1 MRVLVVGGG
10 ISGPAVALA
19 LRRAGHD
26 VELFD
31 RVLDLLDTPPGL
43 FIGLNGMR
51 VLKRLD
57 LLDQVV
63 RAGSVCDGSDLR
75 TIAGHLVTRVRHSHR
90 ADLFSIT
97 ILRTTLS
104 RIITNAAISAGV
116 RVHTDKRLVAISQ
129 PPDGSPA
136 LGVVARFHD
145 GSDATADI
153 LVGADGVHSTVRQC
167 LFPSHR
173 PPQPFG
179 MVGYAGTVDLPAHSS
194 AATAHPWPAR
204 NYHFFTDNANA
215 RSAMLMRVADSQL
228 SWRLVE
234 LRGTASATAA
244 ASAAAAS
251 EISTADWPPARRLDL
266 SKDRDRLADMAD
278 RWGLPRAF
286 LPLVESANEI
296 VPLAFYHM
304 DAGPLPR
311 WARQN
316 CVLVGA
322 AKHAILPFLG
332 QATGVALE
340 DAEVLAALIARVPDD
355 PRNAFRLYQR
365 ARFRRVRRIADAAR
379 VQGRWQYATSAVG
392 SLWGQVAL
400 KFVLATGGAL
410 SSHEVVAYDGLEA
423 VNDVLHRN
431 GLA

>member
-1 MRVLVVGGG
+1 MRILVVGGG
-10 ISGPAVALA
+10 ISGPTVALA

-31 RVLDLLDTPPGL
+31 RVLDFLDTPPGL

-51 VLKRLD
+51 VLKHLG

-63 RAGSVCDGSDLR
+63 RAGSVCDGTDLR
-75 TIAGHLVTRVRHSHR
+75 TIAGDAVTRVRHSHR
-90 ADLFSIT
+90 ADLFSVT

-104 RIITNAAISAGV
+104 RIITNAAVTAGV
-116 RVHTDKRLVAISQ
+116 RVHTNKRLVAISQ
-129 PPDGSPA
+129 PPDGSRA

-145 GSDATADI
+145 GSEAAGDI

-173 PPQPFG
+173 PPQPYG
-179 MVGYAGTVDLPAHSS
+179 MVGYAGTVDLPAHTS
-194 AATAHPWPAR
+194 AVTAHPWPAR

-234 LRGTASATAA
+234 LRPA
-244 ASAAAAS
+244 
-251 EISTADWPPARRLDL
+251 EISLEDWTPARRLDL

-278 RWGLPRAF
+278 RWRLPPAF
-286 LPLVESANEI
+286 RPLVAEANEI
-296 VPLAFYHM
+296 VPLSFYHM

-311 WARQN
+311 WASQN
-316 CVLVGA
+316 CVLIGA
-322 AKHAILPFLG
+322 AKHAMLPFLG

-355 PRNAFRLYQR
+355 PRKAFRLYQR
-365 ARFRRVRRIADAAR
+365 ARFRRVKRIAEAAR
-379 VQGRWQYATSAVG
+379 VQGRRQYATSALG

-400 KFVLATGGAL
+400 KFVVATAGAL
-410 SSHEVVAYDGLEA
+410 ASHEVFAYDGLEA
-423 VNDVLHRN
+423 VNNVLYRN
-431 GLA
+431 GLV